1 MILKSRFPF
10 CSLTVKLTEAMDVL
24 YRQVDEYENE
34 IRALK
39 DFKSPKS
46 TRRTSMS
53 SRASPFMSPSF
64 SAKGTPSG
72 GGSGGPLTEAAI
84 GALEAALVRPA
95 LEAARQDASR
105 YKAQTVAAALSSLPP
120 LNVTTPS
127 MNREESK
134 ECDLMNELESLVH
147 ALSEARSQVRMQKAS
162 VRVIDLSKTDI
173 SPRQAL
179 LDSMSKMYSAE
190 MKLADTVSATEQWLG
205 NQR

>member
-24 YRQVDEYENE
+24 HRQVDEYENE

-72 GGSGGPLTEAAI
+72 GGGGEPLTEAAI

-105 YKAQTVAAALSSLPP
+105 YKAQTMAAALSSLPP
-120 LNVTTPS
+120 LNVT
-127 MNREESK
+127 
-134 ECDLMNELESLVH
+134 
-147 ALSEARSQVRMQKAS
+147 QVRMQKAS
-162 VRVIDLSKTDI
+162 VSVVDLSKTDI

-179 LDSMSKMYSAE
+179 LDSMSK
-190 MKLADTVSATEQWLG
+190 T
-205 NQR
+205 

>member
-1 MILKSRFPF
+1 
-10 CSLTVKLTEAMDVL
+10 MDVL
-24 YRQVDEYENE
+24 HRQVDEYENE

-46 TRRTSMS
+46 ARRTSMS

-64 SAKGTPSG
+64 SVKGTPAG
-72 GGSGGPLTEAAI
+72 GGEPLTEAAV

-105 YKAQTVAAALSSLPP
+105 YKAQAMAATLSCLPP
-120 LNVTTPS
+120 LNVGIPTS

-134 ECDLMNELESLVH
+134 ECDSMNELESLVH

-162 VRVIDLSKTDI
+162 VSVIDLTKTYT

-179 LDSMSKMYSAE
+179 LDSMSKTYSAE
-190 MKLADTVSATEQWLG
+190 MKLADVVSATERWLG
-205 NQR
+205 NR